1 MATIQHRSKN
11 SWRAEVCVGGIRKSA
26 TRDTY
31 DEAAEWA
38 RHIEA
43 DLERGLIPVVSK
55 NVTLASLIK
64 KFIENCV
71 VGKRRTT
78 GTERVETGVLSR
90 IAKEQFAE
98 KPLSRLSSVDFSDY
112 RNRRLK
118 QCKPAT
124 VRNELNMVSSVFES
138 ARELGVITPNVCD
151 SKSVKRPKVKNDRDR
166 ILSPDEWFRLKQK
179 LAECTNSFILPA
191 AIFSYETGLRISEL
205 LELKWKDTD
214 VVKATIRVDKVRDR
228 QTQKTVARTKNDG
241 TRIVPLSPIALAV
254 LSELNK
260 VNGRIF
266 PLSHDVIENAFP
278 RARKRAALDDFRW
291 HDLRHCAITKMAR
304 HIPNPLDLMAVSGH
318 QTLSQ
323 VQRYYKALEAEKLAR
338 LLAHPDE

>member
-26 TRDTY
+26 TYDTH
-31 DEAAEWA
+31 DEAAAWA

-43 DLERGLIPVVSK
+43 DLERGLVPVVSK
-55 NVTLASLIK
+55 HVTLADLIT

-78 GTERVETGVLSR
+78 RTERVETGVLNR
-90 IAKEQFAE
+90 IAKEPFAE
-98 KPLSRLSSVDFSDY
+98 KALSRLSSVDFSDY

-138 ARELGVITPNVCD
+138 AKELGVMTPNVCD

-166 ILSPDEWFRLKQK
+166 ILTPDEWFRLKQK
-179 LAECTNSFILPA
+179 LAECTNTSILPA

-205 LELKWKDTD
+205 LELTWQDAD
-214 VVKATIRVDKVRDR
+214 AVNATIRVDKVRDR
-228 QTQKTVARTKNDG
+228 QTKKTVDGTKNG
-241 TRIVPLSPIALAV
+241 EKRMVPLSPVALAV
-254 LSELNK
+254 LSELDE
-260 VNGRIF
+260 VDERIF
-266 PLSHDVIENAFP
+266 PLSHDVIDNAFP
-278 RARKRAALDDFRW
+278 RARKRAALVNFRW

-323 VQRYYKALEAEKLAR
+323 VRRYYKALEAEKLAK
-338 LLAHPDE
+338 LLAQPDK